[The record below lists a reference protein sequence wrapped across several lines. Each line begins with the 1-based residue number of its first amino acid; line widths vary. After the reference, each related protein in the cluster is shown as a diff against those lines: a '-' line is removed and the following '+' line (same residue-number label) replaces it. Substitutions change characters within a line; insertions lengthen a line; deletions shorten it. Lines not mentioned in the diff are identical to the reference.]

1 MKQIVFLLIIVM
13 YLAFATTSCRN
24 PKNKDAAQTHEHG
37 ETTHV
42 HDGTEHSHSHDSVPA
57 GQVEFTVTDSLA
69 AKDSA
74 EKAHDHAHEQGHSHQ
89 H

>member
-1 MKQIVFLLIIVM
+1 MKRILFLLTIVT
-13 YLAFATTSCRN
+13 YLAFTTTSCRN

-42 HDGTEHSHSHDSVPA
+42 HDGTEHTHDSVPA
-57 GQVEFTVTDSLA
+57 GQVEFTITDSLA

-74 EKAHDHAHEQGHSHQ
+74 EKAHEHAHEHGHDHQ

>member
-1 MKQIVFLLIIVM
+1 MKRIMLLLTIAVYLVF
-13 YLAFATTSCRN
+13 TSAACRG
-24 PKNKDAAQTHEHG
+24 KKQDAAQTHEHG
-37 ETTHV
+37 ESTHV
-42 HDGTEHSHSHDSVPA
+42 HDGTEHSHDSVPA

-74 EKAHDHAHEQGHSHQ
+74 EKAHEHAHEHGLDHQ

>member
-1 MKQIVFLLIIVM
+1 MKRILFLLMIVT
-13 YLAFATTSCRN
+13 YLAFTTASCRN
-24 PKNKDAAQTHEHG
+24 PKKQDAAQTHEHG

-42 HDGTEHSHSHDSVPA
+42 HDGTEHSHDSVPA
-57 GQVEFTVTDSLA
+57 GQVEFAVTDSLV

-74 EKAHDHAHEQGHSHQ
+74 EKAHEHAHEQGHDHQ

>member
-1 MKQIVFLLIIVM
+1 MKRILFLLTIVT
-13 YLAFATTSCRN
+13 YLAFTTASCRN
-24 PKNKDAAQTHEHG
+24 GKKQANEQTHEHG

-42 HDGTEHSHSHDSVPA
+42 HDGTEHTHDSVPA

-74 EKAHDHAHEQGHSHQ
+74 EKAHDHAHEHGHDHQ

>member
-1 MKQIVFLLIIVM
+1 MKRFMFLLTIVT
-13 YLAFATTSCRN
+13 YLTFTIASCRN
-24 PKNKDAAQTHEHG
+24 PKSKDGAQTHEHD

-42 HDGTEHSHSHDSVPA
+42 HDGTEHSHSHDSIPA

-74 EKAHDHAHEQGHSHQ
+74 EKAHDHAHEQGHDHQ